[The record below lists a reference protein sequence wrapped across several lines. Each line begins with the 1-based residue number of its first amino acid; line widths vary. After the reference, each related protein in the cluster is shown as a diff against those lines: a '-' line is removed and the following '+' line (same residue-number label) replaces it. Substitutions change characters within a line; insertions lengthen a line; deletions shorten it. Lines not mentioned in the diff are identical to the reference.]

1 MSGLENRGRDAILGR
16 LKRRLAR
23 EGDLETARAGEV
35 ARRIEEAPAGIVPAR
50 GQLPDGERIALFE
63 RMAEAVQASV
73 EHVARMADV
82 PEAIAAQLRQRN
94 LPAAVRI
101 GADESLAA
109 MPWEKASPL
118 EVRHGASDGNDLAA
132 VSHALAG
139 IAETG
144 TLVLASGTDNPTT
157 LNFLPDLH
165 VIVIEASD
173 IDGDMEAVLA
183 RVRTQFG
190 KGAMP
195 RALNMVA
202 GPSRSADIEQT
213 LILGAHGPRA
223 LHVVIVDG

>member
-1 MSGLENRGRDAILGR
+1 MSGRDAILGR
-16 LKRRLAR
+16 LKRRLER
-23 EGDLETARAGEV
+23 EGDLESARADEV
-35 ARRIEEAPAGIVPAR
+35 ARRLDDAPAGIIPAR
-50 GQLPDGERIALFE
+50 GQLPGGERIALFQ

-73 EHVARMADV
+73 EHVAAMADV
-82 PEAIAAQLRQRN
+82 PKAIAHQLSQRN

-101 GADESLAA
+101 GADAALAA
-109 MPWEKASPL
+109 MPWEASAPL
-118 EVRHGASDGNDLAA
+118 EVRHGPSDGNDLAA

-165 VIVIEASD
+165 IVVVEAGD

-183 RVRTQFG
+183 RIRRKFG
-190 KGAMP
+190 KGTMP

-223 LHVVIVDG
+223 LHVVIVGG

>member
-1 MSGLENRGRDAILGR
+1 MSGREAILGR

-23 EGDLETARAGEV
+23 EGDLEAARAGEV
-35 ARRIEEAPAGIVPAR
+35 MRRLEEAPAGIVPAR
-50 GQLPDGERIALFE
+50 GQLPDRERVALFE

-73 EHVARMADV
+73 EHVPRMADV
-82 PEAIAAQLRQRN
+82 PKAIAAQLRERN

-109 MPWEKASPL
+109 MPWEKAAPM
-118 EVRHGASDGNDLAA
+118 EVRHGPSDGKDLAA

-144 TLVLASGTDNPTT
+144 TLVLASGADNPTT

-165 VIVIEASD
+165 VIVIEAAD

-183 RVRTQFG
+183 RIRAKFG
-190 KGAMP
+190 KGLMP